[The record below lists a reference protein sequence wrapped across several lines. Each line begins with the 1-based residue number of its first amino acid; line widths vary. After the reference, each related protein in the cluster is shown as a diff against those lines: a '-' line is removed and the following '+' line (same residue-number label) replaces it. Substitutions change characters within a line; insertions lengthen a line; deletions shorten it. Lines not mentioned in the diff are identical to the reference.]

1 MCGEWVR
8 GVWSV
13 VWVCGVGVWCGCV
26 VRVGVWFV
34 WVCGSCGVGG
44 EGTGTPA
51 PPRGG
56 GQKSQSLRLS
66 VNRYR
71 PIYR

>member
-26 VRVGVWFV
+26 VWVCGVGVWFV
-34 WVCGSCGVGG
+34 WRGWGG
-44 EGTGTPA
+44 DRHA
-51 PPRGG
+51 CPPRGG